1 MFWFSDDN
9 NVGNTSVLVVA
20 EWRLYL
26 VKGLSASDA
35 ALPASSLPWHKQIRW
50 PQTTEVVVWVLK
62 SSMSPYIWHRQWLEW
77 LPPLLLGAW
86 LGMAWLEVNNCLVH
100 QLLTHYLLICF
111 CVGFFPVCVSL
122 VCFCFSFFFFCND
135 WLCCFNIY
143 RISAFISADEFSS
156 SFLFPLFHTLIHPM
170 AAWCVTTCQ
179 VKPQKWILPF
189 FCLPKNGLPTSVP
202 ERKMSE
208 EMGADHML
216 YMRIVSY
223 VASHTCS
230 TQARCWDVTGFV
242 QIW

>member
-1 MFWFSDDN
+1 MTGVAAATAAWGLAWHGLAGGQQLPCASIA
-9 NVGNTSVLVVA
+9 NT
-20 EWRLYL
+20 
-26 VKGLSASDA
+26 
-35 ALPASSLPWHKQIRW
+35 
-50 PQTTEVVVWVLK
+50 
-62 SSMSPYIWHRQWLEW
+62 
-77 LPPLLLGAW
+77 
-86 LGMAWLEVNNCLVH
+86 
-100 QLLTHYLLICF
+100 LLTHLFLCWF
-111 CVGFFPVCVSL
+111 FSCLCVIGLFLFL
-122 VCFCFSFFFFCND
+122 FFCND

-230 TQARCWDVTGFV
+230 TQARYWDVTGFV